1 MFCNKCGAHV
11 KADAKFCAQCG
22 DEVKAVTSR
31 PDTPVESSSNG
42 PDSAKKTNIGKK
54 KWGCLQY
61 ILCAVGLFIVLII
74 FGSMQSNPQFEV
86 EKACHNAMIDKYV
99 TSPDLWIEF
108 DHKEKPTF
116 STNTDGTAT
125 FIFRANLTVKV
136 DPVDT
141 HSHMGTY
148 LYQGLNSERFGWQ
161 YWTCYAKQADDKKY
175 VVTRFSH
182 N

>member
-31 PDTPVESSSNG
+31 PDKAVEGTIEADSSN
-42 PDSAKKTNIGKK
+42 KIKMVKK

-61 ILCAVGLFIVLII
+61 ILCAIGIFIVLII
-74 FGSMQSNPQFEV
+74 FGSMQSNPQHEM
-86 EKACHNAMIDKYV
+86 EQACHKAMINKYA
-99 TSPDLWIEF
+99 TSRDLWIDF
-108 DHKEKPTF
+108 DYKEQPTF
-116 STNTDGTAT
+116 AANPDGTAT
-125 FIFRANLTVKV
+125 FIFRANLTVKI
-136 DPVDT
+136 DPEDT
-141 HSHMGTY
+141 RSHLGTY

-161 YWTCYAKQADDKKY
+161 YWTCQAKYGDDKKY
-175 VVTRFSH
+175 TVTSLRH